1 MVYRRSPLMQQR
13 LADNRQRIV
22 LAARRLIAAGGFRE
36 TSMTAVAKEVE
47 LSTGALYRYFP
58 SKSELFVEVLSDAV
72 AHEVSILRSI
82 IERPGSAVQRLR
94 AAVASFAARAL
105 AGPNLAYAF
114 IAEPTD
120 REVEA
125 ARLIC
130 RAKFSEVFT
139 DVLRDGVTAGEFP
152 PQPVEISAACIVG
165 AFTEAL
171 VRPVAPLAAA
181 ARPADSDKLVKS
193 IVEFCVRA
201 AAGVYSTE
209 QKQ

>member
-1 MVYRRSPLMQQR
+1 MQQR

-181 ARPADSDKLVKS
+181 ARPCESDKLINS

-201 AAGVYSTE
+201 AAGVYSTA

>member
-1 MVYRRSPLMQQR
+1 MQQR
-13 LADNRQRIV
+13 LADNRERIV

-36 TSMTAVAKEVE
+36 TSMTAVAREVE
-47 LSTGALYRYFP
+47 LSTGALYKYFP
-58 SKSELFVEVLSDAV
+58 SKTQLFVEVLSDAV

-82 IERPGSAVQRLR
+82 IDRPGRAVQRLR

-114 IAEPTD
+114 IAEPAD
-120 REVEA
+120 PEVEA

-130 RAKFSEVFT
+130 RAQFSEVFA
-139 DVLRDGVTAGEFP
+139 DVLREGVASGEFP
-152 PQPVEISAACIVG
+152 AQPVEISAACIVG

-171 VRPVAPLAAA
+171 VRPMAPISAA
-181 ARPADSDKLVKS
+181 ARPLESDKLVNA

-201 AAGVYSTE
+201 AAGSSLNRAEAIGVDSVG
-209 QKQ
+209 